1 MNSLLL
7 FLGVPL
13 LLPKNGDFGAA
24 LGAARLAFCATTG
37 ANPVEIMTPPVFAK
51 EITPNIQHKNGYDEE
66 YKRFRKL
73 YPVLKELN

>member
-1 MNSLLL
+1 LH
-7 FLGVPL
+7 P
-13 LLPKNGDFGAA
+13 D
-24 LGAARLAFCATTG
+24 
-37 ANPVEIMTPPVFAK
+37 EIMTPPVFAK